1 MFMRILVVLLVLAA
15 VAGGIGFV
23 KYRQIQQE
31 AAMFSQPPPPAT
43 VSVTEVRSEPWTP
56 RLHAVGSVTAV
67 QGVMVNNEVDGQVS
81 EILFESGAMVKRGD
95 LLLRLDATVDEAD
108 LAGLVADRRLAQ
120 IRRDRNARL
129 LASKAV
135 SQEDYDE
142 IVATLEK
149 TEALVAAKQALV
161 DKKTIRAPFD
171 GQLGIR
177 LVNLGQYLPAGSA
190 IVPLEALDPV
200 FVDFT
205 LPERRLA
212 EVTTGQ
218 SVEIAVAAY
227 PGQTFSGSIIAI
239 NPGIARGS
247 RNLELRA
254 ILSNPGLRLRPGMF
268 AQVDTLLPTKDEV
281 LTVARQAVAFN
292 TYGDLVFLVEEQDG
306 ATVVQRRQIRTG
318 AVRGDEVEVV
328 DGLSAGDRVVLA
340 GQVKLSNGQPVT
352 IVPQGAETAAIDSGS
367 SATR

>member
-1 MFMRILVVLLVLAA
+1 MLRRILIVLLVLAV
-15 VAGGIGFV
+15 VAGGLGFF

-31 AAMFSQPPPPAT
+31 TAMFSEPPPPAT
-43 VSVTEVRSEPWTP
+43 VSVTEVRSQPWTP
-56 RLHAVGSVTAV
+56 RLQAVGSVTAV

-81 EILFESGAMVKRGD
+81 EILFESGAMVERGD

-108 LAGLVADRRLAQ
+108 LAGLVADRQLAQ

-149 TEALVAAKQALV
+149 AEALVAAKQALV
-161 DKKTIRAPFD
+161 EKKSIRAPFD

-205 LPERRLA
+205 LPERRFA
-212 EVTTGQ
+212 EVATGQ
-218 SVEIAVAAY
+218 MVEVQVAAY
-227 PGQTFSGSIIAI
+227 PEQTFSGRIIAI
-239 NPGIARGS
+239 NPGVDRGS
-247 RNLELRA
+247 RNIELRA
-254 ILSNPGLRLRPGMF
+254 ILSNPDLRLRPGMF
-268 AQVDTLLPTKDEV
+268 AQVATLLPTKEEV
-281 LTVARQAVAFN
+281 LTLPRQAISFN
-292 TYGDLVFLVEEQDG
+292 TYGDSVFLIQEQDG
-306 ATVVQRRQIRTG
+306 ASVVQRRQIRTG
-318 AVRGDEVEVV
+318 AVRGAEVEVLE
-328 DGLSAGDRVVLA
+328 GLSVGDRVVLA

-352 IVPQGAETAAIDSGS
+352 IVPEGAETAATASTP
-367 SATR
+367 SATP